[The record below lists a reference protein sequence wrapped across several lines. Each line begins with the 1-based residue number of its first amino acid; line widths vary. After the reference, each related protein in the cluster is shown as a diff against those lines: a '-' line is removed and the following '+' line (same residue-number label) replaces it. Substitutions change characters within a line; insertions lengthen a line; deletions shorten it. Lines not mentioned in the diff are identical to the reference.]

1 MRAAPRACY
10 SGEVRTV
17 DRLAELLAVDPGDV
31 EYLARVLLESD
42 EVPDVL
48 PDEIAGE
55 LRTMLNPHSERTVL
69 ELWWPGSGI
78 VGEDGSRV
86 EVVRRV
92 GPR

>member
-1 MRAAPRACY
+1 
-10 SGEVRTV
+10 VRTV
-17 DRLAELLAVDPGDV
+17 DHLADLLAVDPGDV
-31 EYLARVLLESD
+31 EYVARSVLGSD
-42 EVPDVL
+42 DVPDHL

-55 LRTMLNPHSERTVL
+55 LRMILNPHSERTVL
-69 ELWWPGSGI
+69 ELWWPGAGI

>member
-1 MRAAPRACY
+1 M
-10 SGEVRTV
+10 RTV
-17 DRLAELLAVDPGDV
+17 DHLADLLAVDPGDV
-31 EYLARVLLESD
+31 EHLARGVLGTD
-42 EVPDVL
+42 DVPDEL

-55 LRTMLNPHSERTVL
+55 LRLILNPHSERTVL
-69 ELWWPGSGI
+69 ELWWPGAGI